1 MRLSEITKTL
11 RDAGIENARGEARML
26 FEHFTDVK
34 REHLFGI
41 DAESN
46 SPELISAVKRRAER
60 EPLQY
65 ILGYADFYRERYT
78 VTPDCLIPR
87 QDTEVLVELAT
98 KLIPEGENM
107 LDLCTGSGCIAIS
120 TAKNTKGTTAV
131 AVDISEKTL
140 SLAKKNAEAN
150 GVADRIEFLRLDV
163 TERAIDGKFY
173 AILSNPPYVTPEA
186 YEGLEKEIFH
196 EPKIAFVGGEDGLYF
211 YRRLTELYKNSLK
224 DGGFIAY
231 EIGYDQ
237 SEGITEIAKQN
248 GMTSKIINDLGGNP
262 RVAILKPIK

>member
-1 MRLSEITKTL
+1 MKLSELTATL
-11 RDAGIENARGEARML
+11 REAGIENARGEARIL
-26 FEHFTDVK
+26 FQHFTDVK
-34 REHLFGI
+34 RENLFGF
-41 DAESN
+41 DVESY
-46 SPELISAVKRRAER
+46 SPELIAAAKRRAER

-87 QDTEVLVELAT
+87 QDTEVLVEVAT
-98 KLIPEGENM
+98 SLIPTGENI

-120 TAKNTKGTTAV
+120 TVKNTDETRAV
-131 AVDISEKTL
+131 AADISDKAL
-140 SLAKKNAEAN
+140 SLAKKNAEDN
-150 GVADRIEFLRLDV
+150 GVSDRISFVNLDV
-163 TERAIDGKFY
+163 TRAAVEGKFF

-196 EPKIAFVGGEDGLYF
+196 EPKIAFVGGEDGLDF
-211 YRRLTELYKNSLK
+211 YRRLTELYKDSLK

-237 SEGITEIAKQN
+237 SEKITDIARANK
-248 GMTSKIINDLGGNP
+248 MSCKIINDLGGNP
-262 RVAILKPIK
+262 RVAILRPQK